1 MIDWRWVAEGW
12 GGRREPPVLFQ
23 PHQAPRQLGS
33 RPLEQLE
40 CPQPS
45 PARSVGLSRE
55 PGESHSANGAC
66 VCEPCEA
73 NCQVRAGCDGWL
85 WLAGQPSIAAC
96 HWSEFPRG
104 SAREGGA
111 RRPGPG
117 RESGQLRPRP
127 WHGTTPAQFLSS
139 LLVDLSEA

>member
-1 MIDWRWVAEGW
+1 MAEGW

-55 PGESHSANGAC
+55 PGESHSANGAS

-73 NCQVRAGCDGWL
+73 NCQVRAGCDPRSDWL
-85 WLAGQPSIAAC
+85 DNHRPRPVIGQNS
-96 HWSEFPRG
+96 R
-104 SAREGGA
+104 GA
-111 RRPGPG
+111 RREKAELSGRVRAERAGSCGPGPDTA
-117 RESGQLRPRP
+117 QLQPS
-127 WHGTTPAQFLSS
+127 FYLVC
-139 LLVDLSEA
+139 LLI